1 MRLEITLGTVC
12 ARGYLCKSLSLNDLH
27 KRGPQR
33 KPLTDKGLRWSFF
46 LDKEKNGSVSM
57 GSQRTR
63 CKISLHTMLPF
74 TYVTNQQKSNKNKI
88 SLWDIFFRLLRIF
101 FDPQNVETNFVRKS
115 SFLQRKSSGPKHRD
129 FRTRRPPTR
138 GRQVRRQGGHRGRR
152 HPAVGLVQR
161 LALSWAGQ
169 GTTTWSSKH

>member
-88 SLWDIFFRLLRIF
+88 SLDNSIF
-101 FDPQNVETNFVRKS
+101 PEW
-115 SFLQRKSSGPKHRD
+115 
-129 FRTRRPPTR
+129 PPTR
-138 GRQVRRQGGHRGRR
+138 LIIHTGITGFPSSESNRNSLVGHDRLRWTKNLVDRFVSIFAGVRYHLKRCKVFFEHIF
-152 HPAVGLVQR
+152 
-161 LALSWAGQ
+161 
-169 GTTTWSSKH
+169 